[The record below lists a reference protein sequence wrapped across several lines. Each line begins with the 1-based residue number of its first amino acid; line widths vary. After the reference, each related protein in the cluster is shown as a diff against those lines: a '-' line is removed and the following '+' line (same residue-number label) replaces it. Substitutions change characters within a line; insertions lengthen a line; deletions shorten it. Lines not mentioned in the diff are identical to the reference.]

1 MTCGKQRGKHLIILH
16 EKLPEGKKKQLL
28 QLTNF
33 DDSKLEAWKLIF
45 AGVFVT
51 HKRRASW

>member
-33 DDSKLEAWKLIF
+33 DDSKLEAWKFIF

>member
-1 MTCGKQRGKHLIILH
+1 MRQAAKETPRHLAREIAGGEEKQV
-16 EKLPEGKKKQLL
+16 L